1 MLCVTMTSM
10 NLGSAST
17 SPAPTL
23 PWSAA
28 RMYRAL
34 VEKDADFDGR
44 LFVGVK
50 TTGIF
55 CRPTCSARK
64 PLAENVEFFAT
75 ARQAMFAGYRS
86 CKRCRPMEDVAAAR
100 SAPSWL
106 VDLKR
111 EADDTPTL
119 RVRDG
124 DLRAR
129 GLDPSTVRRVFQ
141 AHYGS
146 TFQQYA
152 RARRMGL
159 ALSAVRAGK
168 PLGEAKMRSGLGS
181 DSGFREAFT
190 RLFGEAPARGSE
202 TLLLMARWI
211 ETPLGAM
218 LALADDAGLRVLDF
232 VDRRG
237 LERQITRVRARLKCV
252 IVPGPH
258 RYLDAIEREL
268 AKYFAGESW
277 LGQRGQALSVPLA
290 ADGTPFQR
298 DVWAELQRIPLGETR
313 SYGRQAASI
322 GKPDAVRA
330 VARANGENFL
340 SLVIPCHRVI
350 GASGDMTG
358 YGGGIWRKQWLLDH
372 EMKMAGVTLAGV

>member
-1 MLCVTMTSM
+1 MRSD
-10 NLGSAST
+10 AST
-17 SPAPTL
+17 TGVQDL
-23 PWSAA
+23 PWTAA

-34 VEKDADFDGR
+34 VERDDAFDGR
-44 LFVGVK
+44 LFFGVK
-50 TTGIF
+50 STGIF
-55 CRPTCSARK
+55 CRPTCAARK
-64 PLAENVEFFAT
+64 PLVENVEFFAT

-100 SAPSWL
+100 SAPAWAIA
-106 VDLKR
+106 LKR
-111 EADDTPTL
+111 EADDNPGVKL
-119 RVRDG
+119 RDA

-129 GLDPSTVRRVFQ
+129 GFEPSTVRRVFQ
-141 AHYGS
+141 SHYGS

-159 ALSAVRAGK
+159 ALAAVRAGK
-168 PLGEAKMRSGLGS
+168 PLGVVKMTSGHES
-181 DSGFREAFT
+181 DSGIREAFA
-190 RLFGEAPARGSE
+190 RLFGETPAKGVDARV
-202 TLLLMARWI
+202 LMSRWI

-218 LALADDAGLRVLDF
+218 LAVADDAGLRVLDF

-237 LERQITRVRARLKCV
+237 LERQITRMRAKLGCV
-252 IVPGPH
+252 IVPGAH

-268 AKYFAGESW
+268 KRYFAGESW
-277 LGQRGQALSVPLA
+277 LGQREPLGVPLA
-290 ADGTPFQR
+290 AEGTPFQR
-298 DVWAELQRIPLGETR
+298 EVWAELQRIPLGETR
-313 SYGRQAASI
+313 SYGKQAASI
-322 GKPDAVRA
+322 GKPEAVRA

-372 EMKMAGVTLAGV
+372 EMKMAGLTLAGV